1 MLIWGFKTLFKTLS
15 EGVFHCPRCGGDRQ
29 YHLKLARRWF
39 TFFFIP
45 IFPFKQQ
52 GTHVECTT
60 CKGTYHDTVLQ
71 QATSAQISAHLSQG
85 MHALALAVLRV
96 SGTAPSTAARTAAVG
111 AVVES
116 GVPAYT
122 VERLDADLAGPGHD
136 LASVLV
142 PLGDQLQ
149 AQGREWLLT
158 RATLIAAADGGIG
171 SAERAL
177 LDQVGGLL
185 QMTPAH
191 VAGVVETTQRSVPRG

>member
-1 MLIWGFKTLFKTLS
+1 MLIWGFKTIFKTLS

-39 TFFFIP
+39 TLFFIP

-52 GTHVECTT
+52 GTHVECAT
-60 CKGTYHDTVLQ
+60 CGGTYEDTVLQ
-71 QATSAQISAHLSQG
+71 GATSAQISELLGQG
-85 MHALALAVLRV
+85 MRALAVTMLRV
-96 SGTAPSTAARTAAVG
+96 AGTPSTAARTVATE
-111 AVVES
+111 AVVEA
-116 GVPAYT
+116 GVSWYSVAQ
-122 VERLDADLAGPGHD
+122 LDADLAGAGFELPP
-136 LASVLV
+136 VLV

-149 AQGREWLLT
+149 PQGREWLLT
-158 RATLIAAADGGIG
+158 RAALIAAAEGGIG

-191 VAGVVETTQRSVPRG
+191 VTGVVETAQRSVRRG